1 MKVKEPLIAEKEA
14 VEQWLQNYN
23 QIENQRAT
31 ANREKL
37 QLSRVA
43 SIRNAFLDGLEELIH
58 IEKLQLIFSLNLLSN
73 NIHSTNQKILN
84 GVIGNIASLYER
96 YNTNLRLIEERC
108 EQSKQVLD
116 NHLEALGY
124 DN

>member
-1 MKVKEPLIAEKEA
+1 M
-14 VEQWLQNYN
+14 QNYN

-43 SIRNAFLDGLEELIH
+43 SIRNAFLDGLEELNSDDCREIAINIL
-58 IEKLQLIFSLNLLSN
+58 IESLQN